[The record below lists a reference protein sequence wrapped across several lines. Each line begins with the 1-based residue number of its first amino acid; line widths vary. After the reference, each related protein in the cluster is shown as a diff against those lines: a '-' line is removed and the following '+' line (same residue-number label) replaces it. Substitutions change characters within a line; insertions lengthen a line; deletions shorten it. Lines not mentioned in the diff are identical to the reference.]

1 MEKSVIHFS
10 SEYGGDLKEMCD
22 NKIEINI
29 EKSVYFSCT
38 SENGGK
44 AGELVCDSTEGPLG
58 IINKGS
64 GSQKS
69 NRPQNSQEQYIPEG
83 QSDRMNNATIPFIAQ
98 YGNNSG
104 D

>member
-1 MEKSVIHFS
+1 MEKSVIHFT
-10 SEYGGDLKEMCD
+10 SEYGGELKEMCD
-22 NKIEINI
+22 NKLEINI

-44 AGELVCDSTEGPLG
+44 AGELVCGTEGPLG

-64 GSQKS
+64 ISEKS

-83 QSDRMNNATIPFIAQ
+83 
-98 YGNNSG
+98 
-104 D
+104 